1 MSDKKTVVYATAVCD
16 LLHIGHLKYF
26 QNSRKLGDTLIVGVL
41 SDEAVRNYKREPV
54 IPFDERLELTK
65 ELRIVDDAIC
75 QDDIDPTENL
85 KKIKP
90 DILTHGSDWSRP
102 VPGEEYMLSVG
113 GRVEITPYYFPRSTT
128 QIIQTIKKRK
138 DLFQ

>member
-1 MSDKKTVVYATAVCD
+1 MTDRKIVVYATAVCD

-26 QNSRKLGDTLIVGVL
+26 QNSRKLGNILIVGVL
-41 SDEAVRNYKREPV
+41 SDEAVRNYKRDPV

-65 ELRIVDDAIC
+65 ELRIVDDAVC
-75 QDDIDPTENL
+75 QDDINPTENL
-85 KKIKP
+85 MKIKP

-113 GRVEITPYYFPRSTT
+113 GRVEITPYYFQRSTT
-128 QIIQTIKKRK
+128 QIIQTIKKRN
-138 DLFQ
+138 DLF

>member
-1 MSDKKTVVYATAVCD
+1 MTDKKKVVYATAVCD

-26 QNSRKLGDTLIVGVL
+26 RHSKKFGNILIVGVL
-41 SDEAVRNYKREPV
+41 SDDAVRNYKRDPV

-65 ELRIVDDAIC
+65 ELKIVDDAVC

-85 KKIKP
+85 IKLKP

-102 VPGEEYMLSVG
+102 VPGEKYMLSIG
-113 GRVEITPYYFPRSTT
+113 GRVEITPYYFQRSTT
-128 QIIQTIKKRK
+128 QIIQSIKKRE
-138 DLFQ
+138 DLF

>member
-1 MSDKKTVVYATAVCD
+1 MIDKKTVVYATAVCD

-26 QNSRKLGDTLIVGVL
+26 KHSRKLGDVLIVGVL
-41 SDEAVRNYKREPV
+41 SDEAVRNYKRNPI
-54 IPFDERLELTK
+54 IPFEERLELTK
-65 ELRIVDDAIC
+65 ELKIVDSAVC

-85 KKIKP
+85 MKLKP

-113 GRVEITPYYFPRSTT
+113 SKVEITPYYFARSTT
-128 QIIQTIKKRK
+128 QIIQTIKNRR
-138 DLFQ
+138 DLF